1 MPLSPAPILY
11 TQNSSEYCE
20 AKKEEWTKKEVP
32 IKKKTYLC
40 KQGSTSLETDNHP
53 AINAIT
59 IDMNHGKD
67 ICNELKAV
75 RQSIANENGI
85 PFEIKECTYQGE
97 CRGTCPRCE
106 AELRQLESAL
116 AGRLS
121 MGKVATV
128 AGLML
133 SLAAGAQAQE
143 VKTTTQQQPIA
154 KEMTDSVTLKR
165 LHGSVLTDD
174 EAKEPILFAN
184 VTIHQDGKL
193 VTGTLTNID
202 GEFTLKPFTIRPG
215 KYQIRVSCVGYSTVT
230 LDMYTS
236 KPQETVT
243 ISMKTNALPLQGV
256 IVTGMPDFY
265 DPDATQNMEIQGV
278 KVIVK

>member
-1 MPLSPAPILY
+1 MPLSPTTILY

-20 AKKEEWTKKEVP
+20 AKKEEWTKEVP

-40 KQGSTSLETDNHP
+40 KQGSTSLETDNHH

-85 PFEIKECTYQGE
+85 PFETEECTYQGE
-97 CRGTCPRCE
+97 CHGTCPRCE
-106 AELRQLESAL
+106 AELRQLETAL

-143 VKTTTQQQPIA
+143 VKATVPQQSIA
-154 KEMTDSVTLKR
+154 KEVIDSVTITGLR
-165 LHGSVLTDD
+165 GTVFTDD
-174 EAKEPILFAN
+174 KTKEPVPFAN
-184 VTIHQDGKL
+184 VTIRQDDKL
-193 VTGTLTNID
+193 VTGTQTDFD
-202 GEFTLKPFTIRPG
+202 GNFALKPFTLRPG

-236 KPQETVT
+236 KPQETV
-243 ISMKTNALPLQGV
+243 SVGLKTNAVPLQGV
-256 IVTGMPDFY
+256 VVTGMPDTY
-265 DPDATQNMEIQGV
+265 DPDATQAMEIQGV
-278 KVIVK
+278 KVIVR

>member
-1 MPLSPAPILY
+1 M
-11 TQNSSEYCE
+11 
-20 AKKEEWTKKEVP
+20 
-32 IKKKTYLC
+32 
-40 KQGSTSLETDNHP
+40 ETDNHP

-85 PFEIKECTYQGE
+85 PFETEECTYQGE

-116 AGRLS
+116 AVRLS

-143 VKTTTQQQPIA
+143 VKATVPQQSIA
-154 KEMTDSVTLKR
+154 KEVIDSVTITGLR
-165 LHGSVLTDD
+165 GTVFTDD
-174 EAKEPILFAN
+174 KTKEPVPFAN
-184 VTIHQDGKL
+184 VTIRQDDKL
-193 VTGTLTNID
+193 VTGTQTDFD
-202 GEFTLKPFTIRPG
+202 GNFALKPFTLRPG

-236 KPQETVT
+236 KPQETV
-243 ISMKTNALPLQGV
+243 SVGLKTNAVPLQGV
-256 IVTGMPDFY
+256 VVTGMPDTY
-265 DPDATQNMEIQGV
+265 DPDATQAMEIQGV

>member
-11 TQNSSEYCE
+11 TQNRSEYCE
-20 AKKEEWTKKEVP
+20 AKIDEWTKEVP
-32 IKKKTYLC
+32 IKKKAYLC

-59 IDMNHGKD
+59 NDMNHGKD

-75 RQSIANENGI
+75 RQSIAKENGI
-85 PFEIKECTYQGE
+85 PFETEECTYQGE

-106 AELRQLESAL
+106 AELRQLETAL

-143 VKTTTQQQPIA
+143 VKATVPQQSIA
-154 KEMTDSVTLKR
+154 KEVIDSVTITGLR
-165 LHGSVLTDD
+165 GTVFTDD
-174 EAKEPILFAN
+174 KTKEPVPFAN
-184 VTIHQDGKL
+184 VTIRQDDKL
-193 VTGTLTNID
+193 VTGTQTDFD
-202 GEFTLKPFTIRPG
+202 GNFALKPFTLRPG
-215 KYQIRVSCVGYSTVT
+215 KYQIRFSCVGYSTFT
-230 LDMYTS
+230 LNQHTS
-236 KPQETVT
+236 KPQETV
-243 ISMKTNALPLQGV
+243 SVGLKTNAVPLQGV
-256 IVTGMPDFY
+256 VVTGMPDTY

-278 KVIVK
+278 KVIVR

>member
-11 TQNSSEYCE
+11 TQNRSEYCE
-20 AKKEEWTKKEVP
+20 AKIDEWTKKEVP
-32 IKKKTYLC
+32 IKKKAYLC

-59 IDMNHGKD
+59 NDMNHGKD

-85 PFEIKECTYQGE
+85 PFETKECTYQGE

-106 AELRQLESAL
+106 AELRQLEAAL

-143 VKTTTQQQPIA
+143 VKATTPQQPIA

-174 EAKEPILFAN
+174 ETKEPILFAN

-278 KVIVK
+278 KVIVR

>member
-11 TQNSSEYCE
+11 TQNRSEYCE
-20 AKKEEWTKKEVP
+20 AKIDEWTKKEVP
-32 IKKKTYLC
+32 IKKKAYLC

-75 RQSIANENGI
+75 RQSIAKENGI
-85 PFEIKECTYQGE
+85 PFETEECTYQGE
-97 CRGTCPRCE
+97 CHGTCPRCE

-143 VKTTTQQQPIA
+143 VKATVPQQSIA
-154 KEMTDSVTLKR
+154 KEVIDSVTITGLR
-165 LHGSVLTDD
+165 GTVFTDD
-174 EAKEPILFAN
+174 KTKEPVPFAN
-184 VTIHQDGKL
+184 VTIRQDDKL
-193 VTGTLTNID
+193 VTGTQTDFD
-202 GEFTLKPFTIRPG
+202 GNFALKPFTLRPG

-278 KVIVK
+278 KVIVR

>member
-1 MPLSPAPILY
+1 
-11 TQNSSEYCE
+11 
-20 AKKEEWTKKEVP
+20 
-32 IKKKTYLC
+32 
-40 KQGSTSLETDNHP
+40 
-53 AINAIT
+53 
-59 IDMNHGKD
+59 MNHGKD

-85 PFEIKECTYQGE
+85 PFETEECTYQGE
-97 CRGTCPRCE
+97 CNGTCPRCE

-143 VKTTTQQQPIA
+143 VKATTPQQSIA

-174 EAKEPILFAN
+174 ETKEPILFAN

-215 KYQIRVSCVGYSTVT
+215 NTKYVSPASDTALLHSTCT
-230 LDMYTS
+230 L
-236 KPQETVT
+236 
-243 ISMKTNALPLQGV
+243 
-256 IVTGMPDFY
+256 
-265 DPDATQNMEIQGV
+265 QNRRKQ
-278 KVIVK
+278 

>member
-1 MPLSPAPILY
+1 MS
-11 TQNSSEYCE
+11 
-20 AKKEEWTKKEVP
+20 
-32 IKKKTYLC
+32 
-40 KQGSTSLETDNHP
+40 
-53 AINAIT
+53 
-59 IDMNHGKD
+59 HGKD
-67 ICNELKAV
+67 ICNELKRV
-75 RQSIANENGI
+75 RRSIARENGI
-85 PFEIKECTYQGE
+85 PFETEECTYQGE

-106 AELRQLESAL
+106 AELRQLEAAL

-143 VKTTTQQQPIA
+143 VKATIPNLPTRQ
-154 KEMTDSVTLKR
+154 EVTDSVSVAG

-174 EAKEPILFAN
+174 KTKEPIPFAN

-193 VTGTLTNID
+193 VTGTLTDFD
-202 GEFTLKPFTIRPG
+202 GMFTLKPFTIRPG

-236 KPQETVT
+236 KPQKTVT

-256 IVTGMPDFY
+256 VVTGMPDPY

-278 KVIVK
+278 RVIVK

>member
-1 MPLSPAPILY
+1 
-11 TQNSSEYCE
+11 
-20 AKKEEWTKKEVP
+20 
-32 IKKKTYLC
+32 
-40 KQGSTSLETDNHP
+40 
-53 AINAIT
+53 
-59 IDMNHGKD
+59 MNHGKD

-85 PFEIKECTYQGE
+85 PFETEECTYQGE

-106 AELRQLESAL
+106 AELRQLEAAL
-116 AGRLS
+116 ARRLS

-143 VKTTTQQQPIA
+143 VKATTPQQPIA

-174 EAKEPILFAN
+174 ETKEPILFAN
-184 VTIHQDGKL
+184 VTILQDGKL

-215 KYQIRVSCVGYSTVT
+215 KYQICVSCVGYSTVT

-256 IVTGMPDFY
+256 VVTGMPD
-265 DPDATQNMEIQGV
+265 PDATQKMEIQGV

>member
-1 MPLSPAPILY
+1 MPLSPTTILY

-20 AKKEEWTKKEVP
+20 AKKEEWTKEVP

-75 RQSIANENGI
+75 RQSIAKENGI
-85 PFEIKECTYQGE
+85 PFETEECTYQGE
-97 CRGTCPRCE
+97 CHGTCPRCE
-106 AELRQLESAL
+106 AELRQLETAL

-143 VKTTTQQQPIA
+143 VKATVPQQSIA
-154 KEMTDSVTLKR
+154 KEVIDSVTITGLR
-165 LHGSVLTDD
+165 GTVFTDD
-174 EAKEPILFAN
+174 KTKEPVPFAN
-184 VTIHQDGKL
+184 VTIRQDDKL
-193 VTGTLTNID
+193 VTGTQTDFD
-202 GEFTLKPFTIRPG
+202 GNFALKPFTLRPG

-236 KPQETVT
+236 KPQETV
-243 ISMKTNALPLQGV
+243 SVGLKTNAVPLQGV
-256 IVTGMPDFY
+256 VVTGMPDTY
-265 DPDATQNMEIQGV
+265 DPDATQAMEIQGV
-278 KVIVK
+278 KVIVR